1 LNGKEDS
8 ARASIAH
15 WASEVS
21 ILLVEDAPRKEAH
34 RRLVKKEERK
44 LLFSFVLQ
52 ERKLLFF
59 CLVIGEVLLVKKKG
73 PYGPWLIINSVSIQN
88 VNVPFIQFLP
98 FLHRQGGLFLPMLC
112 HGE

>member
-52 ERKLLFF
+52 ERKLLF
-59 CLVIGEVLLVKKKG
+59 CLVIGAALLGKKKG
-73 PYGPWLIINSVSIQN
+73 PYGPWLIVNSVSIQN

-98 FLHRQGGLFLPMLC
+98 FLHRQGGLFSPMLC
-112 HGE
+112 HRE